1 MPRGFWLVVLF
12 LVGVAGAGW
21 YFWDDLRPQLA
32 GTSGPEITPIQSIVA
47 APGRYEGK
55 EVTVKGTVSS
65 TSDIRLASGAGSRSY
80 TLREGNAEIVV
91 TPHES
96 MPARGQTYTVSG
108 KVSRPPAGPGHQGL
122 APRLAETKRA
132 RAAR

>member
-1 MPRGFWLVVLF
+1 MPRGFWLIVLF
-12 LVGVAGAGW
+12 LLGLAGAAW

-32 GTSGPEITPIQSIVA
+32 GSSGPETTPIPSIVA
-47 APGRYEGK
+47 APGRYDGK
-55 EVTVKGTVSS
+55 AVTVKGVVNS

-80 TLREGNAEIVV
+80 TLKEGNAEIVV
-91 TPHES
+91 VPQDS
-96 MPARGQTYTVSG
+96 LPARGQAYTVTG
-108 KVSRPPAGPGHQGL
+108 KVSRAPPDRGL